1 MIGDSFIYEF
11 SLKDSQ
17 KLNVNER
24 DPKIK
29 LPFCR
34 NHENQL
40 ARDAQYCV
48 NF

>member
-24 DPKIK
+24 DPSK
-29 LPFCR
+29 
-34 NHENQL
+34 NHKNQL